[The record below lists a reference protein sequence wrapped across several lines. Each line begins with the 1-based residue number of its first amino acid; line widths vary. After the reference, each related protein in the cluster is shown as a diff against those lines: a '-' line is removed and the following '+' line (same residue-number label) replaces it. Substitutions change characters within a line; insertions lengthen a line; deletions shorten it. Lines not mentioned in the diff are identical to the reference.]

1 LLQHVVFRLEG
12 SLPVATLDRLKADC
26 KDQDERRDVVHD
38 ELDRCNGPD
47 WLRDAACARI
57 VCDALTHF
65 DRDRYHLLAW
75 CVMPNHVHVLMR
87 QAEGW
92 PLAAVVKS
100 WKSFSAR
107 AINRALDRSGPLWAA
122 DYFDR
127 YVRSDEQAS
136 AAIAYVENNPVKAG
150 LCVSPADW
158 PWSSASLER
167 GRPRPRTSYAQ
178 DADLEVRAPFSEF

>member
-1 LLQHVVFRLEG
+1 
-12 SLPVATLDRLKADC
+12 
-26 KDQDERRDVVHD
+26 
-38 ELDRCNGPD
+38 
-47 WLRDAACARI
+47 
-57 VCDALTHF
+57 
-65 DRDRYHLLAW
+65 
-75 CVMPNHVHVLMR
+75 MR

-107 AINRALDRSGPLWAA
+107 VINRALDRSGPLWAA

-127 YVRSDEQAS
+127 YVRSDEQAVTT
-136 AAIAYVENNPVKAG
+136 IAYIENNPVKAG

-167 GRPRPRTSYAQ
+167 GRPRPRTSYAV
-178 DADLEVRAPFSEF
+178 DADLEVRAPFSEY